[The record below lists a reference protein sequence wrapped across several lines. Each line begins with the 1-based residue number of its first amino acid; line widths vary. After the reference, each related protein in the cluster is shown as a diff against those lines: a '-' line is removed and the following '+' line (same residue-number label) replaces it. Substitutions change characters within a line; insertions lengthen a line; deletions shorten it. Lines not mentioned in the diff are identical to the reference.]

1 MAREF
6 DGSRSVITDVVQVPT
21 LGCRRESRIP
31 YCAGKMFAPGS
42 SEIQAQNYDMP
53 CPEPSAA
60 LILHQLAI
68 LAYDSKKI
76 EVALRFM
83 SMACAQPEAPALCHR
98 NHAEMLHR
106 CGRLHEA
113 EAAARRAVQL
123 DSNCVEAWD
132 SLGTILFD
140 QGALLES
147 RDSYQAAVDIKPDF
161 LPALNNL
168 AVVLYKLAQF
178 NASEA
183 CYRRAL
189 SLQPDNLEIQL
200 NFANLLGELKR
211 YREALE
217 VAKRV
222 LDGCPENNEFRRFVL
237 EFMRSLVQVHPK
249 RSQANSACCS

>member
-1 MAREF
+1 MQMHKH
-6 DGSRSVITDVVQVPT
+6 DTPCSKPT
-21 LGCRRESRIP
+21 
-31 YCAGKMFAPGS
+31 
-42 SEIQAQNYDMP
+42 
-53 CPEPSAA
+53 AA
-60 LILHQLAI
+60 FILHQLGI
-68 LAYDSKKI
+68 GAYNRKKI

-132 SLGTILFD
+132 SLGTIMFD

-178 NASEA
+178 NAS
-183 CYRRAL
+183 
-189 SLQPDNLEIQL
+189 
-200 NFANLLGELKR
+200 
-211 YREALE
+211 
-217 VAKRV
+217 
-222 LDGCPENNEFRRFVL
+222 
-237 EFMRSLVQVHPK
+237 
-249 RSQANSACCS
+249 